1 MLDLTLSFPKLGSLS
16 CLHIPT
22 EAALGPSSKCPAKA
36 FSSIGCLAEK
46 HMEVTS
52 HGQVRAMMWRLS
64 SHQVEDKTRDP
75 KMPGDGPFPQG
86 SLPVSKKLQTTT
98 ITDQTPMD

>member
-16 CLHIPT
+16 FLHIPT
-22 EAALGPSSKCPAKA
+22 EAALGASSKCPAKA

-46 HMEVTS
+46 QLEV
-52 HGQVRAMMWRLS
+52 RLA

-75 KMPGDGPFPQG
+75 KMPKDSPFPQG
-86 SLPVSKKLQTTT
+86 SLLVSKNLQTTT
-98 ITDQTPMD
+98 VTDQTPMDWTNIQSA